1 MTNAALR
8 DPGNGRPLAHRRARA
23 GVLVRANSSKFRPMK
38 ALAKSLY
45 VQVLVAMACGVALG
59 IFAPEVASS
68 MKPIADAFVRLVKML
83 VGPIVFVG
91 VATGIGQSRD
101 MKRMGRVGVRALVY
115 FEVVSTLAL
124 LLGLAV
130 GHLVEPGRGIHAS
143 ATTLGEGA
151 KAIPSGKMPTAL
163 EFLLGVVPTTLVDAF
178 AKGDVLQV
186 LFVSILVGAALA
198 RLGDHAAPVLDL
210 VHRTGTILFELLAI
224 VMRVAPI
231 GAFAALGYTVGHFGV
246 TALASL
252 AKLVACVYGAS
263 IAFVLFVL
271 GAIAAAAGF
280 SILRLLR
287 FLKEELVLVLATS
300 SSESALPRLMEKLE
314 RAGCDRSIVGLVVPT
329 GYSFNLDGTSLYMTL
344 ATLFVAQATD
354 TSLALRDELTILGV
368 LLVTSKG
375 AAGVTGSG
383 FVTLA
388 ATLAAVP
395 AIPPAGLALLLGVDR
410 FLSEARALTNFVGN
424 AVATLV
430 VARLDQGLDRAKL
443 DAALAGES
451 R

>member
-1 MTNAALR
+1 
-8 DPGNGRPLAHRRARA
+8 
-23 GVLVRANSSKFRPMK
+23 
-38 ALAKSLY
+38 
-45 VQVLVAMACGVALG
+45 
-59 IFAPEVASS
+59 
-68 MKPIADAFVRLVKML
+68 ML

-91 VATGIGQSRD
+91 VASGIGQSRD
-101 MKRMGRVGVRALVY
+101 LKRMGRVGVRALVY

-124 LLGLAV
+124 VLGLGVA
-130 GHLVEPGRGIHAS
+130 HLVRPGAGIHAS
-143 ATTLGEGA
+143 AAALEAGA
-151 KAIPSGKMPTAL
+151 KAAPTGKMPTAM
-163 EFLLGVVPTTLVDAF
+163 EFLLGIVPTTIVDAF

-186 LFVSILVGAALA
+186 LFVSILVGTALA

-224 VMRVAPI
+224 VMKVAPI
-231 GAFAALGYTVGHFGV
+231 GAFAALGYTVGHFGAA
-246 TALASL
+246 ALASL

-263 IAFVLFVL
+263 LAFVVVVL
-271 GAIAAAAGF
+271 GPIAAWSGF
-280 SILRLLR
+280 SLVKLVRYLR
-287 FLKEELVLVLATS
+287 EELVLVLATS

-314 RAGCDRSIVGLVVPT
+314 RAGCDRSVVGLVVPT

-354 TSLALRDELTILGV
+354 TPLALRDELTVLAV

-388 ATLAAVP
+388 ATLAAIP
-395 AIPPAGLALLLGVDR
+395 AIPASGLALLLGVDR

-424 AVATLV
+424 AVATLTI
-430 VARLDQGLDRAKL
+430 ARLDGSLDRAKL
-443 DAALAGES
+443 REALGG
-451 R
+451 

>member
-1 MTNAALR
+1 
-8 DPGNGRPLAHRRARA
+8 
-23 GVLVRANSSKFRPMK
+23 MK
-38 ALAKSLY
+38 ALARSLY
-45 VQVLVAMACGVALG
+45 AQVLVAMALGVAVGLR
-59 IFAPEVASS
+59 FPEFASS
-68 MKPIADAFVRLVKML
+68 MKPVADALVRLVKML

-91 VATGIGQSRD
+91 VASGIGQSRD
-101 MKRMGRVGVRALVY
+101 LKRMGRVGVRALVY

-124 LLGLAV
+124 ILGLAV
-130 GHLVEPGRGIHAS
+130 AHLARPGAGIHAS
-143 ATTLGEGA
+143 VAALEAGA
-151 KAIPSGKMPTAL
+151 KAAPAGKMPTVM
-163 EFLLGVVPTTLVDAF
+163 EFLLGIVPTTLVDAF

-186 LFVSILVGAALA
+186 LFVSILVGTALA

-224 VMRVAPI
+224 VMKVAPV
-231 GAFAALGYTVGHFGV
+231 GAFAALGFTVRHFDAA
-246 TALASL
+246 ALASL

-263 IAFVLFVL
+263 LAFVALVL
-271 GAIAAAAGF
+271 GPIAAWSGF
-280 SILRLLR
+280 SLAKLLR
-287 FLKEELVLVLATS
+287 YLREELALVLATS

-314 RAGCDRSIVGLVVPT
+314 RAGCDRSVVGLVVPT

-354 TSLALRDELTILGV
+354 TPLALRDELTVLAV

-388 ATLAAVP
+388 ATLAAIP
-395 AIPPAGLALLLGVDR
+395 AIPASGLALLLGVDR

-424 AVATLV
+424 AVATLTI
-430 VARLDQGLDRAKL
+430 ARLDGSLDRGKL
-443 DAALAGES
+443 DDALGGVRASEAPSDALGA
-451 R
+451 

>member
-1 MTNAALR
+1 
-8 DPGNGRPLAHRRARA
+8 
-23 GVLVRANSSKFRPMK
+23 MK
-38 ALAKSLY
+38 ALARSLY
-45 VQVLVAMACGVALG
+45 AQVLVAMALGVAVGLR
-59 IFAPEVASS
+59 FPEFASS
-68 MKPIADAFVRLVKML
+68 MKPVADAFVRLVKML

-91 VATGIGQSRD
+91 VASGIGQSRD
-101 MKRMGRVGVRALVY
+101 LKRMGRVGVRALVY

-124 LLGLAV
+124 ILGLAV
-130 GHLVEPGRGIHAS
+130 AHLARPGAGIHAS
-143 ATTLGEGA
+143 VAALEAGA
-151 KAIPSGKMPTAL
+151 KAAPAGKMPTVM
-163 EFLLGVVPTTLVDAF
+163 EFLLGIVPTTLVDAF

-186 LFVSILVGAALA
+186 LFVSILVGTALA

-224 VMRVAPI
+224 VMKVAPV
-231 GAFAALGYTVGHFGV
+231 GAFAALGFTVGHFGAA
-246 TALASL
+246 ALASL

-263 IAFVLFVL
+263 LAFVAFVL
-271 GAIAAAAGF
+271 GPIAAWSGF
-280 SILRLLR
+280 SLAKLLR
-287 FLKEELVLVLATS
+287 YLREELALVLATS

-314 RAGCDRSIVGLVVPT
+314 RAGCDRSVVGLVVPT

-354 TSLALRDELTILGV
+354 TPLALRDELTVLAV

-388 ATLAAVP
+388 ATLAAIP
-395 AIPPAGLALLLGVDR
+395 AIPASGLALLLGVDR

-424 AVATLV
+424 AVATLTI
-430 VARLDQGLDRAKL
+430 ARLDGSLDRGKL
-443 DAALAGES
+443 DDALGGVRASEAPSDALGA
-451 R
+451 

>member
-1 MTNAALR
+1 
-8 DPGNGRPLAHRRARA
+8 
-23 GVLVRANSSKFRPMK
+23 
-38 ALAKSLY
+38 
-45 VQVLVAMACGVALG
+45 
-59 IFAPEVASS
+59 
-68 MKPIADAFVRLVKML
+68 
-83 VGPIVFVG
+83 
-91 VATGIGQSRD
+91 
-101 MKRMGRVGVRALVY
+101 
-115 FEVVSTLAL
+115 
-124 LLGLAV
+124 
-130 GHLVEPGRGIHAS
+130 
-143 ATTLGEGA
+143 
-151 KAIPSGKMPTAL
+151 MPTAL
-163 EFLLGVVPTTLVDAF
+163 EFVLGIVPTTLVDAF

-186 LFVSILVGAALA
+186 LLVSILVGAALA

-210 VHRTGTILFELLAI
+210 VHRTGTVLFELLAI
-224 VMRVAPI
+224 VMRVAPL

-246 TALASL
+246 AALASL

-263 IAFVLFVL
+263 VAFVLLVL
-271 GAIAAAAGF
+271 GAIAAFAGF
-280 SILRLLR
+280 SLVKLVRYLR
-287 FLKEELVLVLATS
+287 EELLLVLATS

-314 RAGCDRSIVGLVVPT
+314 RAGCDRSVVGLVVPT
-329 GYSFNLDGTSLYMTL
+329 GYSFNLDGTSLYLTL
-344 ATLFVAQATD
+344 ATIFVAQATD
-354 TSLALRDELTILGV
+354 TPLALRDELTILGV

-430 VARLDQGLDRAKL
+430 VASLDESLDRSKL
-443 DAALAGES
+443 DAALRGES

>member
-1 MTNAALR
+1 
-8 DPGNGRPLAHRRARA
+8 
-23 GVLVRANSSKFRPMK
+23 MK
-38 ALAKSLY
+38 TLAKSLY
-45 VQVLVAMACGVALG
+45 LQVLLAMACGVAVGLG
-59 IFAPEVASS
+59 APEFASS
-68 MKPIADAFVRLVKML
+68 LKPVADAFVRLVKML

-115 FEVVSTLAL
+115 FEVVSTIAL
-124 LLGLAV
+124 VLGLAV
-130 GHLVEPGRGIHAS
+130 GHLVEPGRGIHAT
-143 ATTLGEGA
+143 AANLDAGA
-151 KAIPSGKMPTAL
+151 KAIPAGKMPTAL
-163 EFLLGVVPTTLVDAF
+163 EFVLGIVPTTLVDAF

-224 VMRVAPI
+224 VMRVAPL

-246 TALASL
+246 AALASL
-252 AKLVACVYGAS
+252 AKLVVCVYGAS
-263 IAFVLFVL
+263 VAFVLVVL
-271 GAIAAAAGF
+271 GSIAAMAGF
-280 SILRLLR
+280 SLLKLLR
-287 FLKEELVLVLATS
+287 YLREELVLVLATS

-314 RAGCDRSIVGLVVPT
+314 GAGCDRSVVGLVVPT

-354 TSLALRDELTILGV
+354 TPLALRDELTILGV

-430 VARLDQGLDRAKL
+430 VARFDQSLDRSKL
-443 DAALAGES
+443 EAALAGDS

>member
-1 MTNAALR
+1 
-8 DPGNGRPLAHRRARA
+8 
-23 GVLVRANSSKFRPMK
+23 MK

-45 VQVLVAMACGVALG
+45 VQVLVAMACGVAVGL
-59 IFAPEVASS
+59 FAPSFASS
-68 MKPIADAFVRLVKML
+68 LKPVADAFVRLVKML

-130 GHLVEPGRGIHAS
+130 GHLVRPGAGIHAS
-143 ATTLGEGA
+143 AASLGAGA
-151 KAIPSGKMPTAL
+151 QAIPSGKMPTAL
-163 EFLLGVVPTTLVDAF
+163 EFVLGIVPTTLVDAF

-224 VMRVAPI
+224 VMRVAPL

-246 TALASL
+246 AALASL

-263 IAFVLFVL
+263 IAFVAIVL
-271 GAIAAAAGF
+271 GGIAGLAGF
-280 SILRLLR
+280 SIVKLVRYLR
-287 FLKEELVLVLATS
+287 EELVLVLATS

-314 RAGCDRSIVGLVVPT
+314 RAGCDRSVVGLVVPT

-354 TSLALRDELTILGV
+354 TPLALRDELTILGV

-430 VARLDQGLDRAKL
+430 VARLDESLDRAKL
-443 DAALAGES
+443 DAALAGDS

>member
-1 MTNAALR
+1 
-8 DPGNGRPLAHRRARA
+8 
-23 GVLVRANSSKFRPMK
+23 MK

-45 VQVLVAMACGVALG
+45 VQVLVAMACGVAVGL
-59 IFAPEVASS
+59 FAPSFASS
-68 MKPIADAFVRLVKML
+68 LKPVADAFVRLVKML

-130 GHLVEPGRGIHAS
+130 GHLVRPGAGIHAS
-143 ATTLGEGA
+143 AASLGAGA
-151 KAIPSGKMPTAL
+151 QAIPSGKMPTAL
-163 EFLLGVVPTTLVDAF
+163 EFVLGIVPTTLVDAF

-198 RLGDHAAPVLDL
+198 RLGDDAAPVLDL

-224 VMRVAPI
+224 VMRVAPL

-246 TALASL
+246 AALASL

-263 IAFVLFVL
+263 IAFVAIVL
-271 GAIAAAAGF
+271 GGIAGLAGF
-280 SILRLLR
+280 SIVKLVRYLR
-287 FLKEELVLVLATS
+287 EELVLVLATS

-314 RAGCDRSIVGLVVPT
+314 RAGCDRSVVGLVVPT

-354 TSLALRDELTILGV
+354 TPLALRDELTILGV

-430 VARLDQGLDRAKL
+430 VARLDESLDRAKL
-443 DAALAGES
+443 DAALAGDS

>member
-1 MTNAALR
+1 
-8 DPGNGRPLAHRRARA
+8 
-23 GVLVRANSSKFRPMK
+23 MK

-45 VQVLVAMACGVALG
+45 LQVLLAMACGVALG

-143 ATTLGEGA
+143 AATLGEGA
-151 KAIPSGKMPTAL
+151 KAIPAGKMPTAL

-224 VMRVAPI
+224 VMRVAPL

-263 IAFVLFVL
+263 IAFVLLVL

-314 RAGCDRSIVGLVVPT
+314 RAGCDRSVVGLVVPT

-354 TSLALRDELTILGV
+354 TPLALREELTILGV

-430 VARLDQGLDRAKL
+430 VARLDGGLDRAKL
-443 DAALAGES
+443 DAALVGES